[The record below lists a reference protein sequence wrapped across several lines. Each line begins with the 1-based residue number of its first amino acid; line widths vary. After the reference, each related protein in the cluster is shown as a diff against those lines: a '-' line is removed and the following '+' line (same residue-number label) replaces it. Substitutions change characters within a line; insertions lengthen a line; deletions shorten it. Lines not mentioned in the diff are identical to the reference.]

1 VLISFALA
9 GQLIFKMFGIT
20 LPAFEIAGGLILLL
34 IGIDMLQ
41 AKRSP
46 TQESSG
52 ETLEAAQKEDASG
65 WAEELAERAAWDGTV
80 ADGLPLDP
88 PLASGRRR
96 PAAAPRS
103 KKKLP
108 TKTVGGK
115 QRPR

>member
-1 VLISFALA
+1 MAATVRI
-9 GQLIFKMFGIT
+9 
-20 LPAFEIAGGLILLL
+20 
-34 IGIDMLQ
+34 
-41 AKRSP
+41 
-46 TQESSG
+46 ESSAH
-52 ETLEAAQKEDASG
+52 EALSAIARAKHLSLTEAPSLAIEAYRREVFVSDLAVDFAAQKDDASG

-96 PAAAPRS
+96 PAAALRS